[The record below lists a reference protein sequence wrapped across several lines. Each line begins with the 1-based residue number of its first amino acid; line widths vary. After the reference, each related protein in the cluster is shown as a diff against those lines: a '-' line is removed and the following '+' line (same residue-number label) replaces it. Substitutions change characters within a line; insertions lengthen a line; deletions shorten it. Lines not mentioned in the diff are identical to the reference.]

1 MDFLVV
7 LIEEISKPS
16 LYSFLAAVIWGGIS
30 VILSP
35 CHLGSLPLIVAYINN
50 KEKPDTRKAFYLS
63 SFFGLGLLIM
73 LAAIGLIT
81 SAAGR
86 ILGDVGSGFLIGVAI
101 FLILCGL
108 WLMDIIPLSKLS
120 FSFVPK
126 THRPGKLGAFLLG
139 LVYGIALGP
148 CSFAFMAPMLGFV
161 FSASGNTILFGFSL
175 MLFYALGHT
184 AVIVAAG
191 TFGDAIGRFL
201 QKRRTEKL
209 VPVFKRLCGLAVVAV
224 GIYQLVSAI

>member
-1 MDFLVV
+1 MEFLVT
-7 LIEEISKPS
+7 LTKGMSEPS
-16 LYSFLAAVIWGGIS
+16 LWSFLAAAIWGVVS

-35 CHLGSLPLIVAYINN
+35 CHLGTLPLIVAYINN
-50 KEKPDTRKAFYLS
+50 KEKPDTRMAFKLS
-63 SFFGLGLLIM
+63 LFFGFGLLIM
-73 LAAIGLIT
+73 LAVIGLMT

-101 FLILCGL
+101 FLIICGL

-126 THRPGKLGAFLLG
+126 THRPGKSGAFILG

-161 FSASGNTILFGFSL
+161 FSASGNEIIFGFSL
-175 MLFYALGHT
+175 MLFYGLGHT

-191 TFGDAIGRFL
+191 TFGDAVGRL
-201 QKRRTEKL
+201 IQKGRAEKL
-209 VPVFKRLCGLAVVAV
+209 IPIFKRLCGVAVIAV
-224 GIYQLVSAI
+224 GIYQLVSAL

>member
-1 MDFLVV
+1 MEFIVI
-7 LIEEISKPS
+7 LIKGMSEPS
-16 LYSFLAAVIWGGIS
+16 IWAFLAAAIWGVVS

-50 KEKPDTRKAFYLS
+50 KEKPDTRVAFKLS
-63 SFFGLGLLIM
+63 LFFGLGLLIM
-73 LAAIGLIT
+73 LAAIGLLT

-86 ILGDVGSGFLIGVAI
+86 ILGDVGSGLLIGVAI
-101 FLILCGL
+101 FLIICGL
-108 WLMDIIPLSKLS
+108 WLMDIIPLAKLS

-126 THRPGKLGAFLLG
+126 TYRPGKLGAFILG

-161 FSASGNTILFGFSL
+161 FSASGTTISFGFAL

-191 TFGDAIGRFL
+191 TFGDAVGRFL
-201 QKRRTEKL
+201 QKGRAGKL
-209 VPVFKRLCGLAVVAV
+209 IPIFKRLCGLSVIAV
-224 GIYQLVSAI
+224 GIYQLVSAL

>member
-1 MDFLVV
+1 VEL
-7 LIEEISKPS
+7 LIALTKGMSEPS
-16 LYSFLAAVIWGGIS
+16 VWAFIAAAIWGVIS

-50 KEKPDTRKAFYLS
+50 KEKPDIRMAFRLS
-63 SFFGLGLLIM
+63 LFFGLGLLIM
-73 LAAIGLIT
+73 LAAIGLLT

-86 ILGDVGSGFLIGVAI
+86 ILGDVGSGFLITVAI
-101 FLILCGL
+101 FLIICGL

-120 FSFVPK
+120 FPVTPR
-126 THRPGKLGAFLLG
+126 THRPGSSGAFILG

-161 FSASGNTILFGFSL
+161 FSASANTILFGFSL

-191 TFGDAIGRFL
+191 TFGDAAARLLQRGRAV
-201 QKRRTEKL
+201 KL
-209 VPVFKRLCGLAVVAV
+209 IPIFKRLCGLAVIAV
-224 GIYQLVSAI
+224 GIYQLISIL